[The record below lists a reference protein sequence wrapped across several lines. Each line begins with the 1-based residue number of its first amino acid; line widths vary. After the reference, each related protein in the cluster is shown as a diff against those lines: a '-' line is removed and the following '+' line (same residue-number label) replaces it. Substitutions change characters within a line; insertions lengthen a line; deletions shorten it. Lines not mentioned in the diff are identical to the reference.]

1 MNGNKIILTSLKATA
16 KKKPLNMFLL
26 FAAILLG
33 ISMQLVPPQLL
44 KNIID
49 NTISLG
55 ISNNLWK
62 LSMYY
67 MLAVIISGIADFIRE
82 YMMAVIGEN
91 MLSNIRYNMGKK
103 LSKLPISYF
112 SNNAIGEVMSRFTA
126 DVDAVGTL
134 FASGLIGMLA
144 DTLKALGII
153 VSIYLLS
160 PTLALY
166 SLVLIPMIYFIAKY
180 FKNSTLKAQIETRKA
195 VGHINGFIQELF
207 NDIRTVKIFGM
218 ERHFISNFQKPLNDN
233 IHAVHKTSTYDSI
246 FPCLMQVF
254 RALIITITVIIAAP
268 SGLGTLGITSGSL
281 AAIIDLISRI
291 LAPVES
297 IAMEFQTIQEAISG
311 VKRIEDFIKEP
322 EESRYTDAYDELSV
336 DLSLKDKYAK
346 LSISLKEVSFCY
358 NAGKNVVENI
368 SLDIK
373 PGTKVALVG
382 RTGAGK
388 STILNLVAGLYAPNK
403 GSIKI
408 GGFNPFTMSP
418 NLRRHI
424 IGIVPQSF
432 PIYNGSVK
440 DAITLFDDTI
450 AFEDVITT
458 AKSVGLHKD
467 IMKLPKGYDTL
478 IGEGES
484 KLSYGQYQLLSL
496 ACALVCNPPILLLDE
511 VTSGLDAIT
520 EQKIFK
526 ALREVSEDRTIL
538 TISHRVSGIIDADEV
553 VILENGIIVERGTP
567 HELLGKDGWYAKY
580 NEIEKLGWRI

>member
-1 MNGNKIILTSLKATA
+1 MNNNIILSSLKATV

-26 FAAILLG
+26 FVAIILG

-49 NTISLG
+49 NNISLG
-55 ISNNLWK
+55 VSQNLWK

-67 MLAVIISGIADFIRE
+67 MLAVIISGLADFIRE

-103 LSKLPISYF
+103 LSRLPISYF
-112 SNNAIGEVMSRFTA
+112 SNNPIGEVMSRFTA

-134 FASGLIGMLA
+134 FTSGLIGMLA
-144 DTLKALGII
+144 DILKALGII
-153 VSIYLLS
+153 VSIYILS

-166 SLVLIPMIYFIAKY
+166 SLILIPMIYFIAKY
-180 FKNSTLKAQIETRKA
+180 FKDATLKAQIETRKA

-233 IHAVHKTSTYDSI
+233 INAVHKTSTFDSI

-268 SGLGTLGITSGSL
+268 SGLGALGITSGSL

-322 EESRYTDAYDELSV
+322 EESRYTDAYDELSI

-358 NAGKNVVENI
+358 NTGKNVVENI

-408 GGFNPFTMSP
+408 GRFNPFTMSP

-440 DAITLFDDTI
+440 DAITLFDDSITI
-450 AFEDVITT
+450 EEVITA

-526 ALREVSEDRTIL
+526 ALREVSKDRTIL

-553 VILENGIIVERGTP
+553 VILDNGIIVERGIP
-567 HELLGKDGWYAKY
+567 EELVGKDGWYAKY

>member
-1 MNGNKIILTSLKATA
+1 MNNIILSSLKVTA
-16 KKKPLNMFLL
+16 KKKPLNVVLL
-26 FAAILLG
+26 FAAIILG

-49 NTISLG
+49 NNISLG
-55 ISNNLWK
+55 VSQNLWK

-67 MLAVIISGIADFIRE
+67 MLAVIISGLADFIRE

-103 LSKLPISYF
+103 LSRLPISYF
-112 SNNAIGEVMSRFTA
+112 SNNPIGEVMSRFTA

-134 FASGLIGMLA
+134 FTSGLIGMLA
-144 DTLKALGII
+144 DILKALGII
-153 VSIYLLS
+153 VSIYILS
-160 PTLALY
+160 PNLALY
-166 SLVLIPMIYFIAKY
+166 SLILVPMIYFIAKY
-180 FKNSTLKAQIETRKA
+180 FKDATLKAQIETRKA

-233 IHAVHKTSTYDSI
+233 INAVHKTSTFDSI

-322 EESRYTDAYDELSV
+322 EESRYTDAYDELSI

-358 NAGKNVVENI
+358 NPGKNVVENI

-408 GGFNPFTMSP
+408 GRFNPFTMSP

-440 DAITLFDDTI
+440 DAITLFDDSITI
-450 AFEDVITT
+450 EEVITA

-526 ALREVSEDRTIL
+526 ALREVSRDRTIL

-553 VILENGIIVERGTP
+553 VILDNGIIVERGIP
-567 HELLGKDGWYAKY
+567 EELVGKDGWYAKY